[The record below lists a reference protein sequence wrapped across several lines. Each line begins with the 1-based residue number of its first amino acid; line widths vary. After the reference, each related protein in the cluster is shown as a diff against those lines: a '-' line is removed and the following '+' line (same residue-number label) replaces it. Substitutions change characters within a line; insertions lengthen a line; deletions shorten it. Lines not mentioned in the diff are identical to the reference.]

1 MPKQPAKG
9 QSRQKFDFR
18 LKSIYIR
25 NLLKCGS
32 KFLSIS
38 LRAAFCWLQC
48 GNERPIKRWRYEWMV
63 TKWIKS
69 HSTATV
75 PFHLPLFITLFFCV
89 SELCLVQVCTQGHP
103 SFMMQKSTF
112 PSALENIWWKE
123 QRAAAKSHPELFL
136 PCICKSRSWRW
147 KVISSKKIFSI
158 LFVADF

>member
-75 PFHLPLFITLFFCV
+75 PFHLPLFITRFFLCVGALFGAG
-89 SELCLVQVCTQGHP
+89 LHTGP
-103 SFMMQKSTF
+103 
-112 PSALENIWWKE
+112 P
-123 QRAAAKSHPELFL
+123 LFHDAE
-136 PCICKSRSWRW
+136 IH
-147 KVISSKKIFSI
+147 FSI
-158 LFVADF
+158 SIGKYIMNRELQPNPTQCCSCPVSQGREGER

>member
-25 NLLKCGS
+25 NLPKCGS
-32 KFLSIS
+32 KFLSMS

-48 GNERPIKRWRYEWMV
+48 GNERPIKRWCYEWMV

-75 PFHLPLFITLFFCV
+75 PFHLPLFITRFFVCRGFVWCRFAHRATPLSWCRNPLFHQHWKIYDEKNRELQPNPTQSCSCPAFV
-89 SELCLVQVCTQGHP
+89 SQGH
-103 SFMMQKSTF
+103 
-112 PSALENIWWKE
+112 EGE
-123 QRAAAKSHPELFL
+123 R
-136 PCICKSRSWRW
+136 
-147 KVISSKKIFSI
+147 
-158 LFVADF
+158 